1 MNDYTPETG
10 DEENEIMDLARE
22 RRKTCIDAESK
33 TRSESHDDLR
43 FAKGD
48 QWPENVRKFRETDPT
63 GARPCL
69 TVNKTGK
76 FIRQVV
82 NDSRQNSPAIYVFP
96 VGDGSDKGT
105 ARIFNGMIRDC
116 EQRTDAEVAYDTAI
130 ESAARIGEGYFRL
143 ISRYIEDSPNVNSK
157 NAFEQEI
164 AYQRIRDPFTVHVDP
179 AAIDPAGADAKFA
192 FIDSWMPEKEF
203 KNKYGDAKMAG
214 LDSRGLGEYAPHW
227 IKDGNILVADYYSVE
242 KDQPRTMA
250 MLSNGSLVYLEELA
264 EPPNPDEIV
273 AMRKVS
279 VARCVMRRVSGNS
292 VLEKTIWPC
301 RYIPVFRVIGEE
313 FEVDGD
319 VYYQGL
325 VRPMKDSARMYNYWI
340 STATE
345 KGALETKAPYIGAE
359 GQFEGHESQWKNA
372 NRVPFAYL
380 EYKPVDIDGNLA
392 PPPQRNT
399 TSFAG
404 AADVQMAQIASEDMK
419 DTAGVFN
426 AGLGQSGNEK
436 SGRAIYARQRE
447 SDTSTFHYIDNLGRA
462 IRHCGRVLVDVLP
475 KYYNKEK
482 IVRIVGEDDTDEM
495 VTINGS
501 KKKEDGA
508 LERIN
513 DITIGRYDVRV
524 NIGPSYTTRRIES
537 ADMMMQFFSAVPQAG
552 QAAGD
557 LLAKA
562 MDWPGADAIAE
573 RLKKTLPPELVQE
586 GDEEEAQTFTVEQV
600 QQMIEQA
607 NQELAMQFE
616 ASIQNRETQVK
627 ENDSMI
633 REFDA
638 MTKRLTAIENAAGDT
653 DQIRDLVAQA
663 IAEYLQQSQGNL
675 TIQQ

>member
-1 MNDYTPETG
+1 MTDYTPETG
-10 DEENEIMDLARE
+10 DKENEVMELARE
-22 RRKTCIDAESK
+22 RRKTCIDAEAK

-48 QWPENVRKFRETDPT
+48 QWPPSVRNFRENDPT

-96 VGDGSDKGT
+96 VGDGSDKET
-105 ARIFNGMIRDC
+105 AKVFNGMIRDC
-116 EQRTDAEVAYDTAI
+116 EQRTDADVAYDTAI

-143 ISRYIEDSPNVNSK
+143 VSRYIEDSPNIDSK
-157 NAFEQEI
+157 SAFEQEI
-164 AYQRIRDPFTVHVDP
+164 IYQRIRDAFTVHIDP
-179 AAIDPAGADAKFA
+179 SAIDPAGADAKFC
-192 FIDSWMPEKEF
+192 FVDSWMSQKEF
-203 KNKYGDAKMAG
+203 ENKYGSVKMAG
-214 LDSRGLGEYAPHW
+214 LDSQGLGEYAPHW
-227 IKDGNILVADYYSVE
+227 MRDGQILVADYYSVE
-242 KDQPRTMA
+242 ADQARTLA
-250 MLSNGSLVYLEELA
+250 LLSNGSQVYLEELA
-264 EPPNPDEIV
+264 EPPNENEIV
-273 AMRKVS
+273 AQRKVKIS
-279 VARCVMRRVSGNS
+279 RCVLRRVSGNS

-359 GQFEGHESQWKNA
+359 GQFEGHETQWKNA

-475 KYYNKEK
+475 KYYSKEK

-495 VTINGS
+495 VTING
-501 KKKEDGA
+501 KKRDETGEA
-508 LERIN
+508 IESIN

-537 ADMMMQFFSAVPQAG
+537 ADMMMQFFGAVPQAG

-573 RLKKTLPPELVQE
+573 RLRKTLPPELTQE
-586 GDEEEAQTFTVEQV
+586 NDDEENQTFTVEQV
-600 QQMIEQA
+600 QQMIAQA

-616 ASIQNRETQVK
+616 ASIQNRETLVK
-627 ENDSMI
+627 ENDSMTK
-633 REFDA
+633 EFDA
-638 MTKRLTAIENAAGDT
+638 MTKRLSALESAAGDPE
-653 DQIRDLVAQA
+653 QIRGLVAEA
-663 IAEYLQQSQGNL
+663 IAEYLQQTQG
-675 TIQQ
+675 